1 MNALS
6 FIWVGFV
13 CVMKWGQQQGPSKTM
28 QSLKSE
34 QFCIRKFPDVKL
46 RYGMWHPKE
55 TKFSVPLQAWLFC
68 GRALALCG
76 LTSSCSG
83 KEKGFAMNKYVD

>member
-46 RYGMWHPKE
+46 RYGM
-55 TKFSVPLQAWLFC
+55 
-68 GRALALCG
+68 
-76 LTSSCSG
+76 
-83 KEKGFAMNKYVD
+83 